1 MSVDLMIPE
10 LWSARLLVQFDR
22 MNVWQPLFNDVSRW
36 LRRDGDKVH
45 MGEIT
50 SEPTIADY
58 ARYTALAAPD
68 RITTIEHVLTID
80 QMKAFSFVIDDVDRT
95 QTRPALMDEVARRTA
110 VRMGNLINDHLR
122 ETFEAAVPSAN
133 PDNQLT
139 TAEQITGS
147 DFAKQMLEQIA
158 DVGEAMDAAYVPRDM
173 RFAVMSP
180 GVFWKLVEKLT
191 GETTQSAYRV
201 ESFIQAILP
210 NLFGFRPI
218 VDAGIPTAGNKR
230 HRVYLGRPNQY
241 GNNAAYQIR
250 TLEGFRSHD
259 YFGDIVRGL
268 YVYGADCFEGDWNYY
283 IQPATQ

>member
-10 LWSARLLVQFDR
+10 LWSARLLTQFDR

-50 SEPTIADY
+50 SEPTIANY
-58 ARYTALAAPD
+58 TRYGALAAPG
-68 RITTIEHVLTID
+68 RITTIDHTLTID
-80 QMKAFSFVIDDVDRT
+80 QMKAFSFEIDDVDT
-95 QTRPALMDEVARRTA
+95 AQTRPMLMDEVARRTA

-122 ETFEAAVPSAN
+122 DTFEAAVPSAS
-133 PDNQLT
+133 PDNQLAT
-139 TAEQITGS
+139 EDQITETN
-147 DFAKQMLEQIA
+147 FAKQMLEQIA
-158 DVGEAMDAAYVPRDM
+158 DVGEAMDEASIPRDM

-180 GVFWKLVEKLT
+180 GVFWKIVEKLV
-191 GETTQSAYRV
+191 GETTTSPYRI
-201 ESFIQAILP
+201 ESFINAILP
-210 NLFGFRPI
+210 HLYGFRPI
-218 VDAGIPTAGNKR
+218 VDSGIPKIGAKR

-250 TLEGFRSHD
+250 TLEGYRSHQGFRD
-259 YFGDIVRGL
+259 VIRGL

-283 IQPATQ
+283 IQPATA